1 MDEAVQEEKR
11 NRMNVYFDEN
21 FWGCEKERP
30 GKTPGKKILIEK
42 EFVWDGRTW
51 RIPAVYACEEG
62 LVADFL
68 IRIPEKEIEAFWEKW
83 RPRIEGLSD
92 EEQLCAD
99 QENPFSMDFQM
110 KIRMNGERTEIRSS
124 CGTSYIP
131 PYLRDESE
139 ARSASN
145 IEEQMMEE
153 YGCDCRAGWKLE
165 RLSVL
170 WPEGMEAPVHSLTFY
185 LKKNPVSYPGPH
197 FRTDLEEGKKQVK
210 FFHPVTGAEHILTV
224 QRLEQTILPEQ
235 DFPESAFQRIKL
247 RKRPTHLLV
256 MFYTVEPKPPRYEL
270 RITDCA
276 ESDPPVRERGRG
288 AASVSVIGGANGPT
302 AVFFAGRANAETG
315 QKDWKSVCSSLHY
328 EPVDA
333 VEWRMEFRVESDQE
347 TEVRVTL

>member
-1 MDEAVQEEKR
+1 
-11 NRMNVYFDEN
+11 MNVYFDEN
-21 FWGCEKERP
+21 FWGCEKKRP
-30 GKTPGKKILIEK
+30 GKIPGKKIRIEK

-92 EEQLCAD
+92 EEQLCAN
-99 QENPFSMDFQM
+99 QENPFSMDFRM
-110 KIRMNGERTEIRSS
+110 EIRINGERTEIQGS

-131 PYLRDESE
+131 PYLRDEAE
-139 ARSASN
+139 ARSVSN
-145 IEEQMMEE
+145 IEEQMVEE

-170 WPEGMEAPVHSLTFY
+170 WPSGMEAPVHSLTFH
-185 LKKNPVSYPGPH
+185 LKKNPVFYPGPH

-210 FFHPVTGAEHILTV
+210 FFHPVTGAEQILTV
-224 QRLEQTILPEQ
+224 QSLEQSVLPEP
-235 DFPESAFQRIKL
+235 DGLEFHAQRIKI
-247 RKRPTHLLV
+247 RKRPTHLLS
-256 MFYTVEPKPPRYEL
+256 MFYTVEPKLPRYEL

-276 ESDPPVRERGRG
+276 ESDPPVLEKGTG
-288 AASVSVIGGANGPT
+288 AAGVSVIGGADGPT
-302 AVFFAGRANAETG
+302 AVFLAGRADTKNG
-315 QKDWKSVCSSLHY
+315 QENWKRACSSLHY

-333 VEWRMEFRVESDQE
+333 VEWRMEFWVESNQE
-347 TEVRVTL
+347 TEVQVIL